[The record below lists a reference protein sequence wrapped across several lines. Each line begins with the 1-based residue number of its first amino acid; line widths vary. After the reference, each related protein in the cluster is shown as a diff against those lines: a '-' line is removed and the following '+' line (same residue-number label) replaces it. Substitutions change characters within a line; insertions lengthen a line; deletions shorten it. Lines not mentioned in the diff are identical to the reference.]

1 MAILAAGLVAGFSYG
16 VATNDLGGRLPA
28 VLTVAA
34 LQLPAIWLLTA
45 VTVALFG
52 LVPRFT
58 PVAWGALVAFI
69 ALYLLGSLAGLPH
82 WLINLQPFTHAQRTP
97 GQPLDATPVI
107 WLLLIDAVL
116 IVIGLLA
123 FRRRDL
129 R

>member
-1 MAILAAGLVAGFSYG
+1 MLA
-16 VATNDLGGRLPA
+16 
-28 VLTVAA
+28 VAA
-34 LQLPAIWLLTA
+34 LQLPAIWMLAA

-58 PVAWGALVAFI
+58 PVAWGVLVAFI
-69 ALYLLGSLAGLPH
+69 ALYLLGSVAGMPQ
-82 WLINLQPFTHAQRTP
+82 WLINLTPFTHAQRTARR
-97 GQPLDATPVI
+97 GLRRDTGG

-116 IVIGLLA
+116 LAVGLLA